1 MLAAMCG
8 FLFLASDPAKDG
20 GFCAFMGTKGLLTAF
35 LSAFVTVIVY
45 NFCVKR
51 ILQLKCRRSTE
62 YFTSI

>member
-1 MLAAMCG
+1 MDSC
-8 FLFLASDPAKDG
+8 FLASDTAKDG
-20 GFCAFMGTKGLLTAF
+20 GFLSAFMGTKGLLTAF

-51 ILQLKCRRSTE
+51 NITIKMPKESTAE